1 MKKKNEIESKVELI
15 KIIEHAGS
23 FAENK
28 DIARNL
34 REKYVFPLLKKGK
47 IIHFDYSGVNNTTQ
61 SFTHALI
68 SEAIRTIG
76 VKVLDKIFFKNC
88 NNEVQRI
95 IKIVVEYMQ
104 GNMDK
109 PIS

>member
-1 MKKKNEIESKVELI
+1 MKLKNTII
-15 KIIEHAGS
+15 KIVESSGS

-28 DIARNL
+28 DIAREL
-34 REKYVFPLLKKGK
+34 IEKKIFPILKKGET
-47 IIHFDYSGVNNTTQ
+47 ITLDYSGVDGTTQ

-76 VKVLDKIFFKNC
+76 IKSLDNIYFKNC
-88 NNEVQRI
+88 NPAVQRI
-95 IKIVVEYMQ
+95 IGIVVEYMQ